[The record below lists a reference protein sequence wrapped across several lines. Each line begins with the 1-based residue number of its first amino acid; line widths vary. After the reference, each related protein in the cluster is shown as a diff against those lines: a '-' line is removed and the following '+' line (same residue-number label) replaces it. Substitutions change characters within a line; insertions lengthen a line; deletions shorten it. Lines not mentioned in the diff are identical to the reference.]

1 MYSVEKLIRNKVLTM
16 KSLIRYSGII
26 FISII
31 VLFGFQYCTK
41 DNILP
46 AEKEL
51 ELQAAGALYDLVTDW
66 YLWYDSMPIVN
77 ENDYKTPGD
86 MMDAMRYLPRDIW
99 SYVSTLEAYQSYF
112 EEGTYEGHGFSYRGD
127 DQGNYWILFVYK
139 DSDLYSQGV
148 RRGWRIL
155 KLNGTTIPP
164 LANLS
169 DYMNETTDLFLF
181 LKPDDTTVEIT
192 SNRKLITI
200 NSVLHADTLHIKEKI
215 VGHIVFNSFI
225 KPAIAELDNIFAS
238 FKSLGVQELILDMR
252 YNRGGRMDVAT
263 KLASL
268 ISGSSNSGE
277 IFVKYTYN
285 DKKTENNSDVLLSN
299 ETNSLN
305 LTELIVLTSRSTASA
320 SEAII
325 NGLKPYM
332 KVTTIGSPTYG
343 KPVGMNVWSYADH
356 YVFVP
361 VTFRLVNSLGEG
373 DYYAGLPVD
382 SNMDDGLQWEF
393 FDKNEIF
400 LKEAINYLSTGT
412 LTGTSMLLKSYIP
425 RPTQKYG
432 LKWEIG
438 AE

>member
-1 MYSVEKLIRNKVLTM
+1 MGGILKISNYTAM
-16 KSLIRYSGII
+16 KQLIRYSGII

-31 VLFGFQYCTK
+31 AFIGFQYCTK
-41 DNILP
+41 DQILP

-51 ELQAAGALYDLVTDW
+51 ELQAAGAVHGLMADW

-77 ENDYKTPGD
+77 KNDYSTPED
-86 MMDAMRYLPRDIW
+86 MMSAMRYLPRDIW
-99 SYVSTLEAYQSYF
+99 SYVSTLEEYKSYF

-127 DQGNYWILFVYK
+127 EEGNYWILFVYK
-139 DSDLYSQGV
+139 NSDFYSQGV

-155 KLNGTTIPP
+155 KVNGTTIPA
-164 LANLS
+164 LVNLS
-169 DYMNETTDLFLF
+169 DYMSETTDVFLF
-181 LKPDDTTVEIT
+181 LKPDGTIVEIT
-192 SNRKLITI
+192 STRKLINI
-200 NSVLHADTLHIKEKI
+200 NSVLHADTLHIDGKI

-225 KPAIAELDNIFAS
+225 EPAIAELDSIFGS
-238 FKSLGVQELILDMR
+238 FKDMGVQELILDMR
-252 YNRGGRMDVAT
+252 YNRGGRMDVAQ

-268 ISGSSNSGE
+268 IAGSANSDE
-277 IFVKYTYN
+277 VFVKYMYN
-285 DKKTENNSDVLLSN
+285 DKQEYNNSDVLLES
-299 ETNSLN
+299 EINSLS
-305 LTELIVLTSRSTASA
+305 LSELIVLTSGSTASA

-332 KVTTIGSPTYG
+332 TVTTIGSPTYG
-343 KPVGMNVWSYADH
+343 KPVGMNVWSYADY

-382 SNMDDGLQWEF
+382 SNIDDGLEWEF
-393 FDKNEIF
+393 SDRNEIY
-400 LKEAINYLSTGT
+400 LKEAIHYLSTGT
-412 LTGTSMLLKSYIP
+412 FTGTSIPLKSYIP
-425 RPTQKYG
+425 LHPQKYG